1 MSDLND
7 MKFKSLSDDE
17 ELERL
22 LESIRRDIG
31 EASPEPAYSKRPAE
45 AKKPEPAAAEAP
57 AAAPAAE
64 EFQFILRTGIPD
76 GQPQR
81 KAVQLGIGQKLGTR
95 GPRRILGGNDQEGLG
110 HRMGYPVHRDLPL
123 LHGLQQ
129 RRLGAAGGPV
139 ELIGQEEIA

>member
-1 MSDLND
+1 MDLIYLGAHP
-7 MKFKSLSDDE
+7 FQPLPVHH
-17 ELERL
+17 LPHPVQ
-22 LESIRRDIG
+22 G
-31 EASPEPAYSKRPAE
+31 C
-45 AKKPEPAAAEAP
+45 

-139 ELIGQEEIA
+139 EFIGQEEIA